1 MSDSSS
7 GKVAVIAKIPARPG
21 QRDDL
26 AKALSTAL
34 ETAKG
39 ERGTIY
45 YILHTDDKD
54 ADVLWMYE
62 LYESQTA
69 LGEHMGSEAF
79 KALGPAI
86 GGLLGGAPELIF
98 TKPVGGK
105 GL

>member
-7 GKVAVIAKIPARPG
+7 GKVAVIAKIPAKPG

-26 AKALSTAL
+26 AAALSTAL

-62 LYESQTA
+62 LYESQAA
-69 LGEHMGSEAF
+69 LGEHMGSPAF

-86 GGLLGGAPELIF
+86 GGFLGGAPELIF